1 MGQTGCVSFMFDQK
15 GIIIIENED
24 MDEDEIT
31 MDALEAGADD
41 IEVEDGVA
49 EIEMCI
55 RDRGI
60 TLPILTAIMC
70 RLARIMKWFRRL
82 FS

>member
-41 IEVEDGVA
+41 IEVETRCGNCDCSV
-49 EIEMCI
+49 
-55 RDRGI
+55 
-60 TLPILTAIMC
+60 
-70 RLARIMKWFRRL
+70 
-82 FS
+82 